1 MALYGAPYNVTCVT
15 ITRCGNMLT
24 LDQRIA
30 QARRMYMK
38 MTDPKLQAYW
48 LKRLT
53 ILAYIVEEV

>member
-1 MALYGAPYNVTCVT
+1 MTCVT
-15 ITRCGNMLT
+15 TMRYDKMLT
-24 LDQRIA
+24 LDQRIS

-53 ILAYIVEEV
+53 ILAYIVDEE

>member
-1 MALYGAPYNVTCVT
+1 
-15 ITRCGNMLT
+15 MLT

-53 ILAYIVEEV
+53 VLAYIVEEV